1 MRKFIYQFI
10 ALSFATTATFAQA
23 TISPAKPQSGTIAI
37 VGGTIHVGN
46 GQVIQNGTV
55 IFSKGKIISVKE
67 GNAVPQDIAIVHAE
81 GKQIYPGFIAPN
93 NALGL
98 VEVQSVRATR
108 DAQETGTI
116 NPHVRSLIA
125 YNTESRIIPTVR
137 SNGTLL
143 SQPTPEGGLVSG
155 TSSIVQLD
163 AWNWEDAAYKKDM
176 AVHFNW
182 PTSKQPAEGRR
193 FGGATLTEEQ
203 QKERYQK
210 QLTELNNYFA
220 EAKAYASTEKPNTFN
235 ARFDAMKG
243 LFNGTKKAMVNV
255 NNQKDIIVAVKFF
268 ESFGITP
275 VLVGAEDA
283 VEITG
288 FLKDHNVPIIM
299 YESQSLPANDD
310 DDVYLPYK
318 NAKILHDAGLLIAMS
333 ADGYWQQRNLPFMAG
348 VSAAYG
354 LTKEEALATITSN
367 TAKILG
373 IDNMTGTLEVGK
385 DANII
390 ISEGDALD
398 MMTNNITT
406 AFIQGRSID
415 LNNVQKQLYKKYAEK
430 YGIKAD

>member
-1 MRKFIYQFI
+1 MKKFIYQFV
-10 ALSFATTATFAQA
+10 ALSLASTAALAQA
-23 TISPAKPQSGTIAI
+23 TISPAKAQSETMAI

-46 GQVIQNGTV
+46 GKVIENGTIV
-55 IFSKGKIISVKE
+55 FTKGKITSVTE
-67 GNAVPQDIAIVHAE
+67 GNIAPQGATIVQAS

-98 VEVQSVRATR
+98 VEVESVRATR
-108 DAQETGTI
+108 DAQETGVI
-116 NPHVRSLIA
+116 NPHVRSIIA
-125 YNTESRIIPTVR
+125 YNAESRIIPTVR

-176 AVHFNW
+176 AIHFNW
-182 PTSKQPAEGRR
+182 PTAITRGGRR
-193 FGGATLTEEQ
+193 GGPAISEEL

-210 QLTELNNYFA
+210 QLAELQAYFA
-220 EAKAYASTEKPNTFN
+220 EAKAYADTEKPTTFN

-243 LFNGTKKAMVNV
+243 LFNGGKKAMVNV

-268 ESFGITP
+268 ESFGISP

-283 VEITG
+283 VEITT
-288 FLKDHNVPIIM
+288 FLKEHNIPIIM
-299 YESQSLPANDD
+299 YESQSLPGNED

-333 ADGYWQQRNLPFMAG
+333 VDGYWQQRNLPFMAG

-373 IDNMTGTLEVGK
+373 IDNITGTLEVGK

-415 LNNVQKQLYKKYAEK
+415 LNNVQKQLYKKYADK

>member
-1 MRKFIYQFI
+1 MKKIFLPIVLLFSI
-10 ALSFATTATFAQA
+10 TVAAQENMHP
-23 TISPAKPQSGTIAI
+23 SPAQTGTIALTNG
-37 VGGTIHVGN
+37 VIHIGN
-46 GQVIQNGTV
+46 GEVIENGMIV
-55 IFSKGKIISVKE
+55 FSNGKIIDVRPS
-67 GNAVPQDIAIVHAE
+67 ASIMDIKVFDLK
-81 GKQIYPGFIAPN
+81 GKHVYPGVIASSTN
-93 NALGL
+93 LGL
-98 VEVQSVRATR
+98 VEISAVGATA
-108 DAQETGTI
+108 DYEELGDI
-116 NPHVRSLIA
+116 NPSIRSLVA
-125 YNTESRIIPTVR
+125 YNTDSKVINTLR
-137 SNGTLL
+137 SNGVLL
-143 SQPTPEGGLVSG
+143 AHIVPQGGSISG
-155 TSSIVQLD
+155 TSSVVQLD

-182 PTSKQPAEGRR
+182 PTAKTRGGGRR
-193 FGGATLTEEQ
+193 GGAVISEDQ

-243 LFNGTKKAMVNV
+243 LFNGNKKAMVNV
-255 NNQKDIIVAVKFF
+255 NDQKDIIVAVKFF

-299 YESQSLPANDD
+299 YESQSLPVNDD

-333 ADGYWQQRNLPFMAG
+333 VDGYWQQRNLPFMAG

-398 MMTNNITT
+398 MMTNNVTT